1 MKKTLLTLALAAG
14 LISSS
19 QAGTVFQTV
28 SHTFGNSAP
37 TSFYFS
43 QFNSSLGTLTGIS
56 YSIVSSVD
64 SQAFYVINNNVGS
77 VLVTSPQDYLTV
89 VDNQTGD
96 ANYDGG
102 RTNFVTTPATGT
114 AGFSLGGN
122 SNQTFT
128 VTPKS
133 LIGTGTIDI
142 DLYDY
147 MGCPNCVAYTGDG
160 LVSFDATITP
170 TVTVSGGAY
179 SFDMSGVS
187 NTTEMTMTYTYET
200 EPVPEPSQVA
210 ASMLLLG
217 GFAGFVIVRRRKALV
232 A

>member
-1 MKKTLLTLALAAG
+1 MKKTLLALALATG
-14 LISSS
+14 LSTSS
-19 QAGTVFQTV
+19 QADTTVQTV
-28 SHTFGNSAP
+28 TNTFDNSGSS
-37 TSFYFS
+37 TFYFS
-43 QFNSSLGTLTGIS
+43 QFNPGLGTLTGIT

-64 SQAFYVINNNVGS
+64 SGTFSVINNNVAS
-77 VLVTSPQDYLTV
+77 VLVKTPKDVLTV